1 MCVKAQKLIATIA
14 DWLTGSRRY
23 PTMTNITT
31 LRPGERFMFKNFEW
45 VCLDPNHPDGGV
57 LAIMA
62 EPWAKDVK
70 FCPSDKFADEKGN
83 WNNYRTSNVRGILSD
98 MANAVFEGKSLLP
111 HTVDLVADN
120 GDRAYGT
127 VHDDVFIL
135 TCDEYRKYRD
145 YIPHYDSWIWT
156 ATPWY
161 CGDKDSGTDYADS
174 VRAVYTEDLLNNH
187 YACNSFAV
195 VPACILDPASL
206 NLRQS
211 MAYVEEVSE

>member
-1 MCVKAQKLIATIA
+1 
-14 DWLTGSRRY
+14 
-23 PTMTNITT
+23 MTSITT
-31 LRPGERFMFKNFEW
+31 LRPGEHFMFKGFEW
-45 VCLDPNHPDGGV
+45 VCLDPNHPDGGL

-62 EPWAKDVK
+62 KPWAKDVK

-127 VHDDVFIL
+127 VQDFVFIL

-145 YIPHYDSWIWT
+145 YIPHYDNWIWT

-161 CGDKDSGTDYADS
+161 CGDKDSDMVYSNYVCFVYPGGQLDYIDADYS
-174 VRAVYTEDLLNNH
+174 GAI
-187 YACNSFAV
+187 A
-195 VPACILDPASL
+195 PACILNPKFL
-206 NLRQS
+206 NMRKN
-211 MAYVEEVSE
+211 MAYVEELSE

>member
-1 MCVKAQKLIATIA
+1 
-14 DWLTGSRRY
+14 
-23 PTMTNITT
+23 MTNITT
-31 LRPGERFMFKNFEW
+31 LRPGEHFMFKNFEW

-62 EPWAKDVK
+62 TPWAKEIK

-83 WNNYRTSNVRGILSD
+83 WNNYRTSNVRRILSD
-98 MANAVFEGKSLLP
+98 MANAVFERKSLLS

-127 VHDDVFIL
+127 VQDFVFIL

-161 CGDKDSGTDYADS
+161 CGDKDSDTGHAVN
-174 VRAVYTEDLLNNH
+174 VRCVGRGGLLGKNGAHCSCAV
-187 YACNSFAV
+187 A
-195 VPACILDPASL
+195 PACILNPAAL
-206 NLRQS
+206 NLRQR
-211 MAYVEEVSE
+211 MAYVEEREEKENE

>member
-1 MCVKAQKLIATIA
+1 
-14 DWLTGSRRY
+14 
-23 PTMTNITT
+23 MTNITT
-31 LRPGERFMFKNFEW
+31 LQPGEHFMFKNFEW

-70 FCPSDKFADEKGN
+70 FCPSDKFTDKMGN
-83 WNNYRTSNVRGILSD
+83 WNDYRTSNVRGVLSD
-98 MANAVFEGKSLLP
+98 MANAVFAGKGLFP

-127 VHDDVFIL
+127 VQDFVFIL

-145 YIPHYDSWIWT
+145 YIPNYDSWIWT

-161 CGDKDSGTDYADS
+161 CGGKDFGHVRCVS
-174 VRAVYTEDLLNNH
+174 VGGKLRGDETFMSHAV
-187 YACNSFAV
+187 A
-195 VPACILDPASL
+195 PACVLNPEFL
-206 NLRQS
+206 NLRKD
-211 MAYVEEVSE
+211 MAYVEDVSE

>member
-1 MCVKAQKLIATIA
+1 
-14 DWLTGSRRY
+14 
-23 PTMTNITT
+23 MTDITT
-31 LRPGERFMFKNFEW
+31 LRPGEHFMFKNFEW

-62 EPWAKDVK
+62 KPWAEDVK

-98 MANAVFEGKSLLP
+98 MANAVFERKSLLL

-120 GDRAYGT
+120 GDRSYGA
-127 VHDDVFIL
+127 VADPVFII

-156 ATPWY
+156 ATPWW
-161 CGDKDSGTDYADS
+161 CGDEDSDADS
-174 VRAVYTEDLLNNH
+174 ADEVRFVSKEDQLDASGAYNSGAV
-187 YACNSFAV
+187 A
-195 VPACILDPASL
+195 PACVLNPASL
-206 NLRQS
+206 NLSRVL
-211 MAYVEEVSE
+211 ACVEEVAE

>member
-1 MCVKAQKLIATIA
+1 
-14 DWLTGSRRY
+14 
-23 PTMTNITT
+23 MTNITT
-31 LRPGERFMFKNFEW
+31 LRPGEHFMFKGFEW

-62 EPWAKDVK
+62 KPWAKDVK
-70 FCPSDKFADEKGN
+70 FCPSCLFADENGN

-98 MANAVFEGKSLLP
+98 MANAVFEKKSLLS

-127 VHDDVFIL
+127 VEDTIFIL

-145 YIPHYDSWIWT
+145 YIPHYDRCIWT

-161 CGDKDSGTDYADS
+161 CGGQDSCTDGARGIRSVETDGRFSCCSAD
-174 VRAVYTEDLLNNH
+174 LNG
-187 YACNSFAV
+187 AV
-195 VPACILDPASL
+195 VPACVLNPKSL
-206 NLRQS
+206 KLRQS

>member
-1 MCVKAQKLIATIA
+1 
-14 DWLTGSRRY
+14 
-23 PTMTNITT
+23 MTDITT
-31 LRPGERFMFKNFEW
+31 LRPGEHFMFKSFEW

-62 EPWAKDVK
+62 EPWAKNIK
-70 FCPSDKFADEKGN
+70 FYKYERHADEKGN
-83 WNNYRTSNVRGILSD
+83 LNNYRTSLIREVLN
-98 MANAVFEGKSLLP
+98 NSLADELGDNLLL

-127 VHDDVFIL
+127 ALDFVFIL

-145 YIPHYDSWIWT
+145 YIPHYGRWIWT
-156 ATPWY
+156 ATPW
-161 CGDKDSGTDYADS
+161 CCECVRCVSTDGQLYNYNSDNNG
-174 VRAVYTEDLLNNH
+174 AV
-187 YACNSFAV
+187 APV
-195 VPACILDPASL
+195 CILNPKSL

>member
-1 MCVKAQKLIATIA
+1 M
-14 DWLTGSRRY
+14 S
-23 PTMTNITT
+23 NITT
-31 LRPGERFMFKNFEW
+31 LRPGEHFMFKNFEC

-62 EPWAKDVK
+62 KTWAEDVK

-83 WNNYRTSNVRGILSD
+83 RNNYRTSNVRGILSD
-98 MANAVFEGKSLLP
+98 MANAVFEKKSLLS

-120 GDRAYGT
+120 GDMAYGT

-161 CGDKDSGTDYADS
+161 CGDKDYDIGVANCVRGVSKGSLFDNSSALYG
-174 VRAVYTEDLLNNH
+174 RAV
-187 YACNSFAV
+187 A
-195 VPACILDPASL
+195 PACVLNPKFL

-211 MAYVEEVSE
+211 MAYVEEVAE

>member
-1 MCVKAQKLIATIA
+1 
-14 DWLTGSRRY
+14 
-23 PTMTNITT
+23 MTDITT
-31 LRPGERFMFKNFEW
+31 LRPGEHFMFKNFEW

-62 EPWAKDVK
+62 KPWAEDVK

-98 MANAVFEGKSLLP
+98 MANAVFERKSLLL

-120 GDRAYGT
+120 GDRSYGA
-127 VHDDVFIL
+127 VADPVFII

-145 YIPHYDSWIWT
+145 YIPHYGNWIWT
-156 ATPWY
+156 ATPLY
-161 CGDKDSGTDYADS
+161 CGDKAFATGIADY
-174 VRAVYTEDLLNNH
+174 VCCVYTKDRLNINAADLGL
-187 YACNSFAV
+187 AV
-195 VPACILDPASL
+195 APACILNPKSL

>member
-1 MCVKAQKLIATIA
+1 
-14 DWLTGSRRY
+14 
-23 PTMTNITT
+23 MTDITT
-31 LRPGERFMFKNFEW
+31 LRPGEHFMFKNFEW

-62 EPWAKDVK
+62 KPWRNDLK
-70 FCPSDKFADEKGN
+70 FCPDERYADEKGN
-83 WNNYRTSNVRGILSD
+83 WNNYRTSNVRGLLSG
-98 MANAVFEGKSLLP
+98 MESTVFDDESLLK

-127 VHDDVFIL
+127 VQDSVFIL

-145 YIPHYDSWIWT
+145 YIPHYGSWVWT

-161 CGDKDSGTDYADS
+161 CGDKDSDTGIAHY
-174 VRAVYTEDLLNNH
+174 VRGVSMEGQLDVYR
-187 YACNSFAV
+187 AFVNSAIS
-195 VPACILDPASL
+195 PACILNPKSL

-211 MAYVEEVSE
+211 MACVEEVAE